1 MIKFLQLPLI
11 FLTVQTLCV
20 AEDGLPAVIPEYSGS
35 EEAPEIVEQYND
47 NLLENGGF
55 TEGTAT
61 WSLAP
66 MFGSAVL
73 TPDEGALRIRN
84 EANSSALV
92 HDGRFPLDGSIY
104 KLTFRA
110 RAGEPVL
117 DARGKA
123 ISPTVGMETYVYG
136 NRSRSGP
143 DIYMMDIPTLRPKPV
158 GPEWNDY
165 SVRFWTEPIWYNRNL
180 AVAMRTTGEVLLDD
194 VEFRRLETKVE
205 QVPDRLMRNRHN
217 SEGLDSSH
225 VNRLT
230 TELVTPHLN
239 FARPSA
245 AGPVKAFFVVA
256 IQASG
261 GTRDVIEMV
270 QRFDIDF
277 SNFNMH
283 VPTTFAWKDLNHYG
297 AFQDV
302 SLPEKTAEFL
312 ATLDEDPDVIVLG
325 SIPFSTLPGN
335 VQQRVL
341 DRVRNGMGLVLI
353 SPRNYPDDLAGD
365 PVPGAREQILTGVP
379 LAGLPEYFPAS
390 EKTLEEK
397 ASSAVNAYAYGDGRV
412 VVIQW
417 TPELLPAG
425 DGGGVA
431 PAPAGKPWTGSEL
444 RYDYTSPHRP
454 LQWPRWTRQYEHRYN
469 YHLSLAAKAI
479 DWAAKRDLRAQ
490 WSELPADGA
499 EIRRDKLPDHD
510 VPIGID
516 WSGPANQAATLTAT
530 VRDPLGEEAL
540 ATSQFLVLAPGS
552 NETTIALPRLK
563 HGLHYLDL
571 QLSTTDGVEN
581 WATVS
586 FSVEGP
592 EKIVQLTTREEYISR
607 GDTVSGA
614 VTLAGRLTKPSQLVI
629 RARDTYGRV
638 YNKTVKRVPAGK
650 QKAAFSINLDR
661 PNSYG
666 TFIEALL
673 LRDGEE
679 ISFADRTVYVPK
691 PHFDGFL
698 STIWCSVWYEG
709 IGQVLMRQAR
719 KAGFNSVYDRADSFG
734 DYENA
739 ALADMIPT
747 IYASR
752 VAITPDERGYAK
764 GFWGHGRLD
773 PEFRRYVDEIV
784 LNEVKS
790 IMRLEPPYYSLGD
803 ENYFGYGFGF
813 SPHGLQAYR
822 QYLEERYGDIA
833 RLNEAYGSSHASFE
847 EVPRYKQA
855 DAIAEGHL
863 PALIDTRLGTD
874 DDYAGY
880 HHDLGRYI
888 RELDPDARVGAEG
901 SLPGD
906 IERMVGGTEYW
917 APYSASE
924 GQNVLK
930 RSLITRDQLTAHWW
944 GGVESGAR
952 DTTVLWEWLMR
963 DFANFNQW
971 FCALH
976 VDGALF
982 NADYSYRPF
991 FKKLLPD
998 ILEIMSGTA
1007 LLLRD
1012 AEPLG
1017 EEDIVLH
1024 YSRESEHAALMIYE
1038 PAGRKQAE
1046 QAVLDALATLGRD
1059 FRYVSSTTIAAGKL
1073 EEPAGKILFLPSTH
1087 TLSQEAADGIEAFV
1101 RNGGTVVADFLPALD
1116 EFGRRLPEGRLDT
1129 LFGATCAGKRS
1140 TVAVTDLSISAE
1152 LDGQTLTLNCPETMV
1167 EGALQVTAAEFLAVH
1182 DEIPLLAVNR
1192 RGSGKTVLLNFDL
1205 SRCGG
1210 IEAIHFVDAL
1220 LNSAGSR
1227 PEFVLNGSESSRV
1240 FASHRGGL
1248 TLLGVILPRLDP
1260 MDPNQ
1265 EATVIWEEPMHVYDV
1280 RAGRYLGHRNE
1291 IAVTVS
1297 GTQRREHLFALQQHP
1312 LTALTL
1318 KGPETIDSG
1327 ESLELE
1333 LRLDF
1338 GRRPASIDRVLRIDV
1353 TDPLGQTVEHY
1364 RDFLR
1369 VQGAKA
1375 NASVP
1380 FAFNDPPGAWTIT
1393 ATDVATGVRAT
1404 RVLELQ

>member
-1 MIKFLQLPLI
+1 MKIVDIWKRVWCCFIRKFRIRLLPSTNTFNVGDSENGTQSMIKFLQASVI

-35 EEAPEIVEQYND
+35 EEVPETVEQYSD

-55 TEGTAT
+55 AEGTAT

-84 EANSSALV
+84 EADGSALV
-92 HDGRFPLDGSIY
+92 HDGRFPLDGNIY

-117 DARGKA
+117 DARGEA

-136 NRSRSGP
+136 NRSRAGP
-143 DIYMMDIPTLRPKPV
+143 DIFMMDLPGLRPKPV

-225 VNRLT
+225 VNRLS

-417 TPELLPAG
+417 TPELLPDG

-444 RYDYTSPHRP
+444 RYDYTGPHRP

-540 ATSQFLVLAPGS
+540 ATSQSLVLAPGS

-571 QLSTTDGVEN
+571 QFSTP
-581 WATVS
+581 
-586 FSVEGP
+586 SV
-592 EKIVQLTTREEYISR
+592 
-607 GDTVSGA
+607 
-614 VTLAGRLTKPSQLVI
+614 
-629 RARDTYGRV
+629 
-638 YNKTVKRVPAGK
+638 
-650 QKAAFSINLDR
+650 
-661 PNSYG
+661 
-666 TFIEALL
+666 
-673 LRDGEE
+673 
-679 ISFADRTVYVPK
+679 
-691 PHFDGFL
+691 
-698 STIWCSVWYEG
+698 
-709 IGQVLMRQAR
+709 
-719 KAGFNSVYDRADSFG
+719 
-734 DYENA
+734 
-739 ALADMIPT
+739 
-747 IYASR
+747 
-752 VAITPDERGYAK
+752 
-764 GFWGHGRLD
+764 
-773 PEFRRYVDEIV
+773 
-784 LNEVKS
+784 
-790 IMRLEPPYYSLGD
+790 
-803 ENYFGYGFGF
+803 
-813 SPHGLQAYR
+813 
-822 QYLEERYGDIA
+822 
-833 RLNEAYGSSHASFE
+833 
-847 EVPRYKQA
+847 
-855 DAIAEGHL
+855 
-863 PALIDTRLGTD
+863 
-874 DDYAGY
+874 
-880 HHDLGRYI
+880 
-888 RELDPDARVGAEG
+888 
-901 SLPGD
+901 
-906 IERMVGGTEYW
+906 
-917 APYSASE
+917 
-924 GQNVLK
+924 
-930 RSLITRDQLTAHWW
+930 
-944 GGVESGAR
+944 VESWR
-952 DTTVLWEWLMR
+952 
-963 DFANFNQW
+963 
-971 FCALH
+971 
-976 VDGALF
+976 
-982 NADYSYRPF
+982 
-991 FKKLLPD
+991 
-998 ILEIMSGTA
+998 
-1007 LLLRD
+1007 
-1012 AEPLG
+1012 
-1017 EEDIVLH
+1017 
-1024 YSRESEHAALMIYE
+1024 SR
-1038 PAGRKQAE
+1038 
-1046 QAVLDALATLGRD
+1046 
-1059 FRYVSSTTIAAGKL
+1059 
-1073 EEPAGKILFLPSTH
+1073 
-1087 TLSQEAADGIEAFV
+1087 
-1101 RNGGTVVADFLPALD
+1101 
-1116 EFGRRLPEGRLDT
+1116 
-1129 LFGATCAGKRS
+1129 
-1140 TVAVTDLSISAE
+1140 
-1152 LDGQTLTLNCPETMV
+1152 
-1167 EGALQVTAAEFLAVH
+1167 
-1182 DEIPLLAVNR
+1182 
-1192 RGSGKTVLLNFDL
+1192 
-1205 SRCGG
+1205 
-1210 IEAIHFVDAL
+1210 
-1220 LNSAGSR
+1220 
-1227 PEFVLNGSESSRV
+1227 
-1240 FASHRGGL
+1240 
-1248 TLLGVILPRLDP
+1248 
-1260 MDPNQ
+1260 
-1265 EATVIWEEPMHVYDV
+1265 
-1280 RAGRYLGHRNE
+1280 
-1291 IAVTVS
+1291 
-1297 GTQRREHLFALQQHP
+1297 
-1312 LTALTL
+1312 
-1318 KGPETIDSG
+1318 
-1327 ESLELE
+1327 
-1333 LRLDF
+1333 
-1338 GRRPASIDRVLRIDV
+1338 
-1353 TDPLGQTVEHY
+1353 
-1364 RDFLR
+1364 
-1369 VQGAKA
+1369 
-1375 NASVP
+1375 
-1380 FAFNDPPGAWTIT
+1380 
-1393 ATDVATGVRAT
+1393 
-1404 RVLELQ
+1404 